1 MISGLWRLFAVNNLK
16 ISPDILR
23 KLSFKHAVTRQE
35 VEQCFVNRS
44 GQLLM
49 DTREKHKTDPPT
61 LWFLALTNRS
71 RLLKIVYIQIDS
83 TIHLKSAFSPNE
95 TEIEIY
101 SRHG

>member
-1 MISGLWRLFAVNNLK
+1 LFAVHNLK
-16 ISPDILR
+16 ISPDIQR
-23 KLSFKHAVTRQE
+23 KLSFKHSVTRLE

-44 GQLLM
+44 GRLLM

-61 LWFLALTNRS
+61 LWFLALTNQS
-71 RLLKIVYIQIDS
+71 RVLKIVYIQIGS